1 MTINE
6 IYMQIANHANKSI
19 MENDDVM
26 MWRNDGITDGL
37 SSFSRNKKSTDR
49 KSSTRLVVQSRFQE
63 WQEW

>member
-1 MTINE
+1 MTIDE

-26 MWRNDGITDGL
+26 MWRNDEITDGL
-37 SSFSRNKKSTDR
+37 SAFSRDKKSTDR

-63 WQEW
+63 WQE